1 MKNLLMILTIEVIC
15 IIAEG
20 TGTRT
25 DTNHFKEI
33 EDIKAVVEDL
43 YTAREGWL
51 YDPAEEQS
59 LDRYYYIFTQVC
71 STLDE
76 YNFSYDDIEEV
87 MSF

>member
-1 MKNLLMILTIEVIC
+1 MILTIEVIC

-20 TGTRT
+20 NGTRT
-25 DTNHFKEI
+25 DANHFKEI
-33 EDIKAVVEDL
+33 EDIKTVVEDL

-76 YNFSYDDIEEV
+76 YNFSYDDIEGV